1 MTMRARERK
10 SWSYT
15 YLSIIMHWCY
25 MLIQGLGPYEYSMVE
40 AVEWAMGAFF
50 LFSFSPLLSSYN
62 Q

>member
-1 MTMRARERK
+1 
-10 SWSYT
+10 
-15 YLSIIMHWCY
+15 